1 MITPFAGRPGPY
13 VIGHRGA
20 SGYAPENTMVSF
32 ERALALRAD
41 AIELDVHP
49 TSDGELIVMHDPT
62 LDRTT
67 NGHGL
72 ISAHTLAQIRELDAG
87 SWFDPAFKGERVP
100 TLHEVLEWAHGRTK
114 VVIEIKQGPIF
125 YSNIVE
131 QLIAALERDGMRGE
145 VLVISFDHYSVRR
158 VKELAPEIATGVLY
172 AARCINPVALAR
184 DAGADALLPQW
195 SLLTKDEVEAAHQA
209 NLFIAPWGG
218 AEQDYRYILAT
229 GADAVSSNYPDRPRQ
244 VMDAG
249 A

>member
-1 MITPFAGRPGPY
+1 
-13 VIGHRGA
+13 
-20 SGYAPENTMVSF
+20 
-32 ERALALRAD
+32 
-41 AIELDVHP
+41 
-49 TSDGELIVMHDPT
+49 
-62 LDRTT
+62 
-67 NGHGL
+67 
-72 ISAHTLAQIRELDAG
+72 
-87 SWFDPAFKGERVP
+87 
-100 TLHEVLEWAHGRTK
+100 
-114 VVIEIKQGPIF
+114 
-125 YSNIVE
+125 
-131 QLIAALERDGMRGE
+131 MRGE

-184 DAGADALLPQW
+184 DAEADALLPQW
-195 SLLTKDEVEAAHQA
+195 ALLTTEEVEAAHQA

>member
-13 VIGHRGA
+13 VIAHRGA

-32 ERALALRAD
+32 ERGLALRAD

-131 QLIAALERDGMRGE
+131 LLIAALERDGMRGE

>member
-1 MITPFAGRPGPY
+1 MINPFAGRPGPY

-49 TSDGELIVMHDPT
+49 TSDGELIVMHDPM

-125 YSNIVE
+125 YPTIAE
-131 QLIAALERDGMRGE
+131 LLIAALERDGMRGE

-158 VKELAPEIATGVLY
+158 VKELAPDIATGVLY
-172 AARCINPVALAR
+172 AGRCINPLVLAR
-184 DAGADALLPQW
+184 DAGADALLPHW
-195 SLLTKDEVEAAHQA
+195 ALLTRAEVEVAHQA
-209 NLFIAPWGG
+209 GLFIAP
-218 AEQDYRYILAT
+218 
-229 GADAVSSNYPDRPRQ
+229 
-244 VMDAG
+244 
-249 A
+249 